1 MGYESHALYSTT
13 FSLHRLFLAQLQ
25 NLYLIHCHL
34 GHPNLIIIDGP
45 KALLVAAL
53 GVSIMS
59 AR

>member
-13 FSLHRLFLAQLQ
+13 FSLQ